1 MPHRVFSQE
10 FSFGDYLKESFALL
24 TRNIIPLLV
33 MNIIFII
40 PTIFNNITNEISEF
54 SIAMNP
60 RLFFSTLIVSLISF
74 IGNIAT
80 LKILHNDLFEEKS
93 SYSEL
98 FSFSLKR
105 YFPYLVGMLVYALF
119 ILVGSLLLII
129 PGFIVAIM
137 LIYTVYIVVLRQY
150 NNPVDAMQYSRKLV
164 KGRFGRT
171 FGYILSMGIMIIV
184 IYLIFEMILTIALS
198 GGEINLANIV
208 SLGQGQSP
216 ISIII
221 SNIMLILVSCFSSAF
236 ILLMMIN
243 YEAEK
248 GYFVEE
254 GKE

>member
-10 FSFGDYLKESFALL
+10 FSFGDYLKESYALL
-24 TRNIIPLLV
+24 KRNIIPLFV
-33 MNIIFII
+33 MNLIFTI
-40 PTIFNNITNEISEF
+40 PTIFNSITSEISEF

-80 LKILHNDLFEEKS
+80 LKILHNDIFEEGS
-93 SYSEL
+93 SYSDL
-98 FSFSLKR
+98 FAFSLKR
-105 YFPYLVGMLVYALF
+105 YFPYLVGMLIYVIF
-119 ILVGSLLLII
+119 ISVGAILLII
-129 PGFIVAIM
+129 PGFIVATMFIFT
-137 LIYTVYIVVLRQY
+137 IYIIVLRQY
-150 NNPVDAMQYSRKLV
+150 NNPVDAMKYSRNLI

-171 FGYILSMGIMIIV
+171 FGYTLSMGIMVV
-184 IYLIFEMILTIALS
+184 IFYLVLETILTIAFS
-198 GGEINLANIV
+198 GGEISLTNLA
-208 SLGQGQSP
+208 SLSQGQSP

-221 SNIMLILVSCFSSAF
+221 SNIILILVSCFSSAF
-236 ILLMMIN
+236 LLLMMIN

>member
-1 MPHRVFSQE
+1 
-10 FSFGDYLKESFALL
+10 
-24 TRNIIPLLV
+24 
-33 MNIIFII
+33 
-40 PTIFNNITNEISEF
+40 
-54 SIAMNP
+54 
-60 RLFFSTLIVSLISF
+60 
-74 IGNIAT
+74 
-80 LKILHNDLFEEKS
+80 
-93 SYSEL
+93 
-98 FSFSLKR
+98 
-105 YFPYLVGMLVYALF
+105 
-119 ILVGSLLLII
+119 
-129 PGFIVAIM
+129 
-137 LIYTVYIVVLRQY
+137 
-150 NNPVDAMQYSRKLV
+150 SRKLV